1 MIKNLK
7 RYKKQL
13 EKEGKT
19 EEAAQYIFNIDIF
32 NIDIFNKVFN
42 KDFNKD
48 FNITKI

>member
-32 NIDIFNKVFN
+32 NKVFN

-48 FNITKI
+48 FNIT